1 MLRIVADAARLSVI
15 FCAPP
20 ASALLVEPLDTFTAV
35 FHRPSG
41 ITHLLVSPAPQILVA
56 LTPDGLSAEALMAR
70 LSSDYDL
77 ADGDRAALLARLDEL
92 VAAGLVSTSEAG

>member
-1 MLRIVADAARLSVI
+1 MI

-41 ITHLLVSPAPQILVA
+41 ITHLLVPPAPQILAA
-56 LTPDGLSAEALMAR
+56 LDAEGLTAEALMAR
-70 LSSDYDL
+70 LAAEYDL
-77 ADGDRAALLARLDEL
+77 ADADRTALLARLEEL
-92 VAAGLVSTSEAG
+92 VAAGLVSTRDAA